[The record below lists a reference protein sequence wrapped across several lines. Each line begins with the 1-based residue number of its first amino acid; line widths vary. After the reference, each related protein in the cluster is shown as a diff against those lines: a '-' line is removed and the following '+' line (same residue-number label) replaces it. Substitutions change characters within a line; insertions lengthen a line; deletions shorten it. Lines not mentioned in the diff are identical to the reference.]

1 MIFVCLLK
9 FTDQGVRNIKE
20 TSQRAQAFREIAE
33 SKFGV
38 RVKELFWT
46 LGQYDL
52 ITIVD
57 APDEESFTAMALSL
71 SSLGNV
77 STESLRAFTAEEMYG
92 ILSKV

>member
-20 TSQRAQAFREIAE
+20 TSQRAQAFREMAE

-38 RVKELFWT
+38 KVKELFWT

-57 APDEESFTAMALSL
+57 APDEESFTAMTLSL